1 MAKFYYG
8 GQAVM
13 EGVMMRGRKRMAIA
27 VRAPNGEI
35 VMHEEP
41 LTAAIYTRKWGQ
53 WPFVRG
59 LGMLWD
65 ALGLGMR
72 ALIWSADVSLQEEGQ
87 EPVKFSGPVAWTTIA
102 FSLALAVGIFFLLPT
117 MAAKFLAPLGA
128 NALAVSFVEGTIR
141 LTLFLVYLWAIGFMP
156 DIRRVFSYHGAE
168 HKTINAYEA
177 GVPLTPANVARFSTS
192 HTRCGTSFLLT
203 VMVIAIFV
211 FAPFHFDN
219 LFLRLLSRII
229 LIPVVAGIAYE
240 YMRFT
245 AGHLNWPWVRALI
258 KPGLQLQRLTTRE
271 PDEKMLECA
280 IAALIP
286 VLAADGIQLDAA
298 VEVQPTPVTV
308 AA

>member
-1 MAKFYYG
+1 
-8 GQAVM
+8 
-13 EGVMMRGRKRMAIA
+13 
-27 VRAPNGEI
+27 
-35 VMHEEP
+35 
-41 LTAAIYTRKWGQ
+41 
-53 WPFVRG
+53 
-59 LGMLWD
+59 
-65 ALGLGMR
+65 
-72 ALIWSADVSLQEEGQ
+72 
-87 EPVKFSGPVAWTTIA
+87 
-102 FSLALAVGIFFLLPT
+102 
-117 MAAKFLAPLGA
+117 
-128 NALAVSFVEGTIR
+128 
-141 LTLFLVYLWAIGFMP
+141 MP

-203 VMVIAIFV
+203 VMIIAIFV

-240 YMRFT
+240 FMRFT

-280 IAALIP
+280 IAALRP
-286 VLAADGIQLDAA
+286 VLAADGIELRRPWRCSRRRSPWPRDAESFGGPISG
-298 VEVQPTPVTV
+298 VVYECTLCSK
-308 AA
+308 